1 MATLR
6 MVDRGINGPWRI
18 GPGNPNMAG
27 IDAIES
33 LEDRRDHGQVIR
45 TRPRCNGH
53 REFGVDCNEQLWDA
67 LCMAATAT
75 SKSRKKTPMSED
87 HKAALARGREE
98 GRVVRRYLEALES
111 SKPRRGRKRTPES
124 IKKRL
129 ASIDA
134 SLPTVDPLSRLHLI
148 EERQRLESELSHTGE
163 TVDMAALEK
172 SFIKVARV
180 YGERKGIS
188 YSAWRTV
195 GVSASV
201 LQQAKIPRSR
211 S

>member
-1 MATLR
+1 
-6 MVDRGINGPWRI
+6 
-18 GPGNPNMAG
+18 
-27 IDAIES
+27 
-33 LEDRRDHGQVIR
+33 
-45 TRPRCNGH
+45 
-53 REFGVDCNEQLWDA
+53 
-67 LCMAATAT
+67 
-75 SKSRKKTPMSED
+75 MSDD

-111 SKPRRGRKRTPES
+111 SRPRRGRKRTPDS

-129 ASIDA
+129 TAIDS
-134 SLPTVDPLSRLHLI
+134 SLATADPLSRLHLV
-148 EERQRLESELSHTGE
+148 EEKQRLESELSHTGE

-172 SFIKVARV
+172 NFIKVARV
-180 YGERKGIS
+180 YGDRKGIS

>member
-1 MATLR
+1 
-6 MVDRGINGPWRI
+6 
-18 GPGNPNMAG
+18 
-27 IDAIES
+27 
-33 LEDRRDHGQVIR
+33 
-45 TRPRCNGH
+45 
-53 REFGVDCNEQLWDA
+53 
-67 LCMAATAT
+67 MAATT
-75 SKSRKKTPMSED
+75 SSKSRKKAPMSDD

-111 SKPRRGRKRTPES
+111 SRPRRGRKRTPDS

-129 ASIDA
+129 AAIDA
-134 SLPTVDPLSRLHLI
+134 SLAAADPLSRLHLV
-148 EERQRLESELSHTGE
+148 EEKQRLESELTHTGE

-172 SFIKVARV
+172 NFIKVARV

-201 LQQAKIPRSR
+201 HQQAKIPRSR